1 MCKIIFPAQLFT
13 YLMTIPVNIWV
24 PKYGGRGGGACLWGE
39 GAESFARYNR
49 SKQSSTAPDFETCSA
64 HI

>member
-24 PKYGGRGGGACLWGE
+24 PKYGRGGEGGRVYGGRG
-39 GAESFARYNR
+39 R
-49 SKQSSTAPDFETCSA
+49 SLLPG
-64 HI
+64 I